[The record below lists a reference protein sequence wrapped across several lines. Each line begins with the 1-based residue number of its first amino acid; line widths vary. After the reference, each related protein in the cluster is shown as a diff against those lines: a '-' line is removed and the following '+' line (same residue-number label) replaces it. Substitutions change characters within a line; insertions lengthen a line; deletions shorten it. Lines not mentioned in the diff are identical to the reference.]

1 MPRNRRYVCF
11 VFTVVFLLFA
21 GGCAS
26 QIVTVTVTTPPETVV
41 VTATPFP
48 SPLLVPP
55 PSTPPEPK
63 VLTICLVGEPDTL
76 YLYGGSRL
84 DATRHVMEALY
95 DGPIDYRNYAYRP
108 VILEKLPSVA
118 DFDVVKR
125 AMFVRQGDV
134 VVDAT
139 GEVVELTEGVRIR
152 PFGCRAEDCTVEF
165 EGEAVVM
172 ERMEVSFVLRDDVIW
187 SDGEPVTA
195 ADSAFAFQ
203 VASDPAT
210 PGSRYLV
217 ERTASYQALGD
228 WRVKWVGLP
237 GFVSATYFTNF
248 FAPLP
253 RHQLQ
258 DRSPAALLQADET
271 RRYPLGWGPFVVEE
285 WVPGKYITLT
295 RNPHYFRADEG
306 LPYVDRVVFR
316 FTSGAPEVIARLL
329 AGECDIGTQ
338 DADFASSM
346 PLLVQAERQG
356 LLNIVSAPGSGWE
369 HIDFGIVPAPD
380 YRRAD
385 FFGDVRVRQAIIQC
399 IDRQSI
405 VDEVTY
411 GRSSVLDSYVPPE
424 HPLHA
429 GDAVLRWDYDPA
441 EARTLLEEVG
451 WLDEDGDGVREAH
464 RISGIRTG
472 TPFEVTLLVSSD
484 SSISQ
489 RVARIVKA
497 HLADCGV
504 RVRVEAR
511 APADFFAAGPVG
523 PLYGRRFDLAETAWW
538 FDFVPLCGRYVSAE
552 IPGEDHW
559 YGDNVTGYSN
569 PDYDAVCQEALQA
582 LPGTSEYEEFHE
594 QAQIIFSEELPAVP
608 LFMRLRVA
616 LARKNVLNFALDS
629 TAQSELWNIEMLDV
643 E

>member
-316 FTSGAPEVIARLL
+316 FTSGAPEVNRN
-329 AGECDIGTQ
+329 TTR
-338 DADFASSM
+338 S
-346 PLLVQAERQG
+346 
-356 LLNIVSAPGSGWE
+356 
-369 HIDFGIVPAPD
+369 
-380 YRRAD
+380 
-385 FFGDVRVRQAIIQC
+385 
-399 IDRQSI
+399 
-405 VDEVTY
+405 TY
-411 GRSSVLDSYVPPE
+411 GSPSS
-424 HPLHA
+424 
-429 GDAVLRWDYDPA
+429 
-441 EARTLLEEVG
+441 
-451 WLDEDGDGVREAH
+451 
-464 RISGIRTG
+464 
-472 TPFEVTLLVSSD
+472 
-484 SSISQ
+484 
-489 RVARIVKA
+489 
-497 HLADCGV
+497 
-504 RVRVEAR
+504 
-511 APADFFAAGPVG
+511 
-523 PLYGRRFDLAETAWW
+523 
-538 FDFVPLCGRYVSAE
+538 
-552 IPGEDHW
+552 
-559 YGDNVTGYSN
+559 
-569 PDYDAVCQEALQA
+569 
-582 LPGTSEYEEFHE
+582 
-594 QAQIIFSEELPAVP
+594 
-608 LFMRLRVA
+608 
-616 LARKNVLNFALDS
+616 
-629 TAQSELWNIEMLDV
+629 
-643 E
+643 